1 MIRSLCMGGAAVVS
15 WAVATVA
22 SAGVVSFSSDAAFVS
37 YQSSGGFT
45 KTFGGNVRWGN
56 GSASGDWEYAIV
68 DGSDIPI
75 GAVANTAWSGVNT
88 HAVTF
93 TYSAGS
99 ATLSLSGIGTLTRSV
114 ATGPTS
120 LFARVRDSES
130 PFSSLTNIRVDL
142 ASNGVGVDYVF
153 ASLAGDPDAAY
164 WGIEDAN
171 LSAGFTITA
180 DAELAGP
187 RSSGSDPMYQFK
199 IGVPTPGAL
208 TAFGLAGLAMAR
220 RRR

>member
-1 MIRSLCMGGAAVVS
+1 MIRSLCVGGI
-15 WAVATVA
+15 VALSGFGSVA
-22 SAGVVSFSSDAAFVS
+22 SAGVVTFSTDAAFVS

-56 GSASGDWEYAIV
+56 GLSSGDWEYAIV
-68 DGSDIPI
+68 DGSDTPI

-88 HAVTF
+88 HPVTF
-93 TYSAGS
+93 TYAGGS
-99 ATLSLSGIGTLTRSV
+99 ATLTLSGIGTITRSV

-153 ASLAGDPDAAY
+153 ATLTGDANAEY

-187 RSSGSDPMYQFK
+187 HSSGSDPMYQFK

-208 TAFGLAGLAMAR
+208 AMFGLAGIVTSR